1 MATTETLFSI
11 GQLIHHKRF
20 DYRGV
25 IVDVDPDFQGTEE
38 WYSQMATSKPPKGK
52 PWYHVLVNDGH
63 SITYVAEQNLES
75 DKVGGPIDHPEV
87 QYWFEPL
94 TSDRYNI
101 RMRKN

>member
-1 MATTETLFSI
+1 MADENWYQSNNT
-11 GQLIHHKRF
+11 Q
-20 DYRGV
+20 
-25 IVDVDPDFQGTEE
+25 PDKEQ
-38 WYSQMATSKPPKGK
+38 

-94 TSDRYNI
+94 TSDHYNI
-101 RMRKN
+101 RMRRN